1 MKTQFYTLI
10 LAGLFLTSCGSD
22 EKATTEPRYRPVKYI
37 TLNAEKLGETFSFS
51 GVSQSESQ
59 ENLSFKVGGTVESIP
74 VKVGS
79 VVQKGDLLIRLDATD
94 YQVALNQARAA
105 EKSAKSNFVAS
116 KSGYERALKL
126 YETKSISLNDF
137 EKAKAQYEAA
147 KSNFEAAQSQTEAAQ
162 NQVNYST
169 LRATFDGIISAVD
182 INENEVVSP
191 GRPVVTL
198 SSSDQIQIEVGLP
211 ENAIAW
217 VSKGQKVDIVFS
229 SIKSEKFVGTV
240 EEVGFTAT
248 GATYPVTVLLDDPSP
263 LIRPDMP
270 AEVTFTKTDLDSQKK
285 PKTILPS
292 TSVGEDADG
301 NFVYVLEKT
310 DQEGIYTTVKT
321 PVKVGVMNEVGFE
334 LLTDIPNGALVASAG
349 LNMLREGALVKLY
362 EQE

>member
-1 MKTQFYTLI
+1 MKTQFFTLI
-10 LAGLFLTSCGSD
+10 LAGLFLSSCGSD
-22 EKATTEPRYRPVKYI
+22 EKKTSEPRYRPVKYI
-37 TLNAEKLGETFSFS
+37 TLNAEKIGETFSFS

-79 VVQKGDLLIRLDATD
+79 VVKKGDLLIRLDATD
-94 YQVALNQARAA
+94 YQVGLNQAKAA
-105 EKSAKSNFVAS
+105 EKSAKSNFIAS

-137 EKAKAQYEAA
+137 EKAKAQFEAA
-147 KSNFEAAQSQTEAAQ
+147 KSNFEAAQSQTQAAQ

-169 LRATFDGIISAVD
+169 LRATFDGIVSEVN
-182 INENEVVSP
+182 INQNEVVSP
-191 GRPVVTL
+191 GHPVITL
-198 SSSDQIQIEVGLP
+198 SSSDQIQIEVGIP

-229 SIKSEKFVGTV
+229 SMKSEKFIGTV

-248 GATYPVTVLLDDPSP
+248 GATYPVTVLLDEKSP
-263 LIRPDMP
+263 RIRPDMP
-270 AEVTFTKTDLDSQKK
+270 AEVTFTKTELDSNKK

-292 TSVGEDADG
+292 TSVGEDANG
-301 NFVYVLEKT
+301 NFVYILEATEQK
-310 DQEGIYTTVKT
+310 GVYTAVKK
-321 PVKVGVMNEVGFE
+321 PVEIGVMNESGFE
-334 LLTDIPNGALVASAG
+334 LLSDIPSRALVASAG

-362 EQE
+362 EKE